1 MCRGNNTQPPQKMMI
16 VSTNLF
22 CQTKNE
28 SSENDELVI
37 SLFALAADAAPGE
50 GLLVPFVG
58 RQHVRSVMDTQDG
71 HLICILEVL
80 KELGC
85 DEEVLGGCLLA
96 GCPYNNVKDSP
107 FIDWVHTLVDLVHHS
122 EGTAVELLQGHEVEH
137 CGDTAL
143 PSTLVVCCEL
153 MELRA
158 ATEFHPDTDPV
169 FIILLLVL

>member
-80 KELGC
+80 QEL
-85 DEEVLGGCLLA
+85 ERE
-96 GCPYNNVKDSP
+96 KHTHTH
-107 FIDWVHTLVDLVHHS
+107 WVR
-122 EGTAVELLQGHEVEH
+122 
-137 CGDTAL
+137 
-143 PSTLVVCCEL
+143 ST
-153 MELRA
+153 RS
-158 ATEFHPDTDPV
+158 
-169 FIILLLVL
+169 IWSSR